1 MSENTVYAWVAGRR
15 SLFVDGVLLSL
26 EQSCFQVTHSRTNIL
41 ELLAHNAPPA
51 GKFLCVQ
58 IVEASDSAFVE
69 TCCSIAYLRKTCPEV
84 VVICIINDPTLD
96 SAPLMAAGSNGCFSG
111 RFTSAELNLLLTLV
125 VCGDIGLSVVA
136 ASRKSAGEPVQALP
150 PFATG
155 IDGRPHAGMRPPAT
169 SNAIVEVSYPNVS
182 LSRRER
188 EVLAGLVNGESNKTL
203 ARSLTI
209 TEATVKAH
217 VRTIFRK
224 LGAHSRTQA
233 IRHVLDRCP
242 PGASLSDWLVFCG
255 PGHRQENGSFPSS

>member
-1 MSENTVYAWVAGRR
+1 MA
-15 SLFVDGVLLSL
+15 
-26 EQSCFQVTHSRTNIL
+26 CFQVTHSRTNIL

-136 ASRKSAGEPVQALP
+136 ASRKS
-150 PFATG
+150 
-155 IDGRPHAGMRPPAT
+155 
-169 SNAIVEVSYPNVS
+169 
-182 LSRRER
+182 
-188 EVLAGLVNGESNKTL
+188 
-203 ARSLTI
+203 
-209 TEATVKAH
+209 
-217 VRTIFRK
+217 
-224 LGAHSRTQA
+224 
-233 IRHVLDRCP
+233 HVLDRCP